1 MLRGVASPHC
11 PAAAARRARH
21 VASGAGGAR
30 QRSAAAARALRRGAR
45 CSLPPVAPPAAPLLD
60 AGSPGY
66 EYPLAIRFDDAAG
79 EARAPLLRAP
89 QLAAPPASPA
99 ARLRAAAEWA
109 ALAALAARAYGG
121 NARRL
126 AAALA
131 ARLAGAPP
139 PPAPGAALEGTRLR
153 LSLDVG
159 REPGTWMPPQWGLS
173 GRRLCFD
180 VAVELR
186 AGGECVPLAVGAFAG
201 ARFGAGRW
209 SVGDAADADE
219 LRLELPL
226 LEPLQRGDVALT
238 ERLFLR
244 TRAWG
249 AVVQRRGTLL
259 LRQSRWLVRQEFRL
273 VGTFAAETLPP
284 QDDGQPAAAQ
294 PQLSPMRVRQRFTE

>member
-1 MLRGVASPHC
+1 MLAHMLRDAC
-11 PAAAARRARH
+11 PAAAARCARH
-21 VASGAGGAR
+21 
-30 QRSAAAARALRRGAR
+30 RSAAAARALRRGAR
-45 CSLPPVAPPAAPLLD
+45 CSLPPVLPPAAPLLD
-60 AGSPGY
+60 GGSPAN

-79 EARAPLLRAP
+79 QARAPLLRAP
-89 QLAAPPASPA
+89 QLAAAPASPA
-99 ARLRAAAEWA
+99 AKLRAAAEWA
-109 ALAALAARAYGG
+109 ALAALAARAWGG
-121 NARRL
+121 NARPL
-126 AAALA
+126 AAALS
-131 ARLAGAPP
+131 RLAGAPQ

-159 REPGTWMPPQWGLS
+159 RDPGTWMPPQWGLS

-186 AGGECVPLAVGAFAG
+186 AGGECVPVAVGAFAG

-226 LEPLQRGDVALT
+226 LEPLQRGDVLLT

-249 AVVQRRGTLL
+249 AQVQRRGTLL

-284 QDDGQPAAAQ
+284 QDDSQAAAAQ
-294 PQLSPMRVRQRFTE
+294 PQLAPMRVRQRFTE